1 MIAPADRKGRSA
13 LARALSW
20 CRAERHFLT
29 AAMVLAVTTAGWGLA
44 TRFLKWAVHKEPV
57 PWPADV
63 VIDNDFRLVNFPDKL
78 GPYVLAA
85 DGELEGKLDGKPD
98 GQVALRPDVM
108 ESLKIGTAL
117 DKERIGERQ
126 SNWHMVRTY
135 RDSRVTVPNGA
146 YKYWRLELY
155 YYTGG
160 LDTVP
165 HVPERCLVAGGTRLI
180 SVKTIRFSI
189 PAARKPWDEP
199 IDFKVARY
207 EVSDQRQMETRQY
220 VQYYVFSLNGEPED
234 SWEKVRV
241 KLTNP
246 FVRHCYFA
254 KIQFAPLGEVTDP
267 EQAGKSAE
275 DFLNTILP
283 SALQVLPMP
292 DDMQRLRKTNDATR

>member
-1 MIAPADRKGRSA
+1 MNTPADKKERSA
-13 LARALSW
+13 LMKALSW
-20 CRAERHFLT
+20 CRVERHFLA
-29 AAMVLAVTTAGWGLA
+29 AAMVLAVTAAGWGLA
-44 TRFLKWAVHKEPV
+44 KRFLKWVMHKEPV
-57 PWPADV
+57 PWPANV
-63 VIDNDFRLVNFPDKL
+63 VIDDGFRLLNFPNKL

-98 GQVALRPDVM
+98 GQTTLRPDVM

-135 RDSRVTVPNGA
+135 RDSRVTVPSA

-165 HVPERCLVAGGTRLI
+165 HVPERCLVAGGARLI

-189 PAARKPWDEP
+189 PAARKPWDKP
-199 IDFKVARY
+199 INFKVARY

-234 SWEKVRV
+234 SWEKVRLA
-241 KLTNP
+241 LTNP
-246 FVRHCYFA
+246 FMRHCYFA

-267 EQAGKSAE
+267 EEVRKSAE

-283 SALQVLPMP
+283 SALQALPMP
-292 DDMQRLRKTNDATR
+292 DYMQRLRKTKDTTR